1 MNARNILVT
10 GGAGYI
16 GSHTCMALAAA
27 GYVPVVLDNLSTGN
41 REDVRWGPFE
51 EGDVRDVDRVA
62 GILEQHDI
70 GAVMHFAASAYVGES
85 VENPELY
92 YGNNVVGI
100 VHLVRACRQSG
111 VNKVVFSSSCATYGI
126 PEALPIHEGTPQ
138 IPINP
143 YGRTK
148 LLGEQVLQDYATAY
162 DFNYAILR
170 YFNACG
176 ADPSGVLSEKH
187 LPETHLIPLA
197 LMAASGQIAQ
207 LDVYGTDYPTPD
219 GTCIRDYIHV
229 ADLADG
235 HVLALRNLEQGDG
248 NLKVNLGSGI
258 GHSIFEVIAA
268 IKEVTGHDVPISLK
282 SRRAG
287 DPPVLLA
294 NPDLAKKVLNFET
307 RYSDIQT
314 IVRHAAP
321 TFGLDIENDHAC

>member
-70 GAVMHFAASAYVGES
+70 WAVMHFAASAYVGES

-100 VHLVRACRQSG
+100 VHLLRACRQSG

-235 HVLALRNLEQGDG
+235 HVLALRNLEQGGG

-321 TFGLDIENDHAC
+321 TFGLDIENDQAC

>member
-16 GSHTCMALAAA
+16 ASHTCKALAAA
-27 GYVPVVLDNLSTGN
+27 GYIPVVLDNLSTGN
-41 REDVRWGPFE
+41 REDVKWGPFE
-51 EGDVRDVDRVA
+51 EGDVRDIDRVSR
-62 GILEQHDI
+62 ILKDHNI
-70 GAVMHFAASAYVGES
+70 SAVLHFAASAYVGES

-100 VHLVRACRQSG
+100 VHLLRACRQSG

-126 PEALPIHEGTPQ
+126 PNSLPIDENTLQ
-138 IPINP
+138 NPINP

-148 LLGEQVLQDYATAY
+148 LLGEQVLQDYAAAY

-176 ADPSGVLSEKH
+176 ADPSGALSEKH
-187 LPETHLIPLA
+187 RPETHLIPLA
-197 LMAASGQIAQ
+197 LMAASGRIAQ
-207 LDVYGTDYPTPD
+207 LNVYGTDYPTPD

-229 ADLADG
+229 ADLAAG
-235 HVLALRNLEQGDG
+235 HVLALRHLEQNSG
-248 NLKVNLGSGI
+248 NLKVNLGSGV
-258 GHSIFEVIAA
+258 GHSIFEVITA
-268 IKEVTGHDVPISLK
+268 IKEVTGQDVPVALK
-282 SRRAG
+282 PRRAG

-294 NPDLAKKVLNFET
+294 NPDLAKQVLGFET

-314 IVRHAAP
+314 IIRHAAP
-321 TFGLDIENDHAC
+321 TFGLDIK

>member
-51 EGDVRDVDRVA
+51 EGDVRDVDRVV

-100 VHLVRACRQSG
+100 VHLLRACRQSG
-111 VNKVVFSSSCATYGI
+111 VSKVVFSSSCATYGI

-162 DFNYAILR
+162 SFNYAILR

-176 ADPSGVLSEKH
+176 ADPSGELSEKH
-187 LPETHLIPLA
+187 RPETHLIPLA
-197 LMAASGQIAQ
+197 LMAACGRIAQ
-207 LDVYGTDYPTPD
+207 LNVYGTDYSTPD

-229 ADLADG
+229 TDLADG
-235 HVLALRNLEQGDG
+235 HVLALRNLEQGG
-248 NLKVNLGSGI
+248 SNLKVNLGSGI

-268 IKEVTGHDVPISLK
+268 IKEVTGHEVPISLK
-282 SRRAG
+282 PRRAG

-294 NPDLAKKVLNFET
+294 NPDLAKKILNFET

-321 TFGLDIENDHAC
+321 TFGLDIENDPAC

>member
-1 MNARNILVT
+1 MGARNILVT

-16 GSHTCMALAAA
+16 GSHTCKALAAA
-27 GYVPVVLDNLSTGN
+27 EYVPVVLDNLSTGN
-41 REDVRWGPFE
+41 REDARWGPFE

-62 GILEQHDI
+62 GILKDHDI
-70 GAVMHFAASAYVGES
+70 SAVMHFAASAYVGES

-100 VHLVRACRQSG
+100 VNLLRACRQSG
-111 VNKVVFSSSCATYGI
+111 VSKVVFSSSCATYGI
-126 PEALPIHEGTPQ
+126 PKALPINEGTAQ
-138 IPINP
+138 NPINP

-148 LLGEQVLQDYATAY
+148 LLGEQILQDYAAAY

-176 ADPSGVLSEKH
+176 ADPSGALSEKH
-187 LPETHLIPLA
+187 RPETHLIPLA
-197 LMAASGQIAQ
+197 LMAASGRIAQ
-207 LDVYGTDYPTPD
+207 LNVFGTDYPTLD

-229 ADLADG
+229 ADLAEG
-235 HVLALRNLEQGDG
+235 HVLALRNLEDSGG
-248 NLKVNLGSGI
+248 NLTLNLGSGV
-258 GHSIFEVIAA
+258 GHSIFEVITA
-268 IKEVTGHDVPISLK
+268 IKEVTGQDVPIELK
-282 SRRAG
+282 PRRAG

-294 NPDLAKKVLNFET
+294 DPDLAKQVLGFET

-321 TFGLDIENDHAC
+321 TFGLELKNERSS